1 MKDEK
6 DDLRLL
12 VRDYIFREGDNVSQ
26 RIDWS
31 LIFHAILL
39 EALFAAPRLRY
50 SIPILCLGLAV
61 SWLWF
66 LVGIRQ
72 NWTINL
78 LHHALTRVPADSM
91 NLKLLEEKLR
101 QARDNQQ
108 PNWYRWVRA
117 TPNFAVVI
125 PAFTV
130 LTWCYLF
137 FAFSITKNVAWYV
150 YVIPFIVLI
159 GTTCLSR
166 KTDNLEADE
175 QTKTAFVASLAA
187 GDDKAHKQ
195 VEKP

>member
-1 MKDEK
+1 MNDKN
-6 DDLRLL
+6 DDLRLH

-39 EALFAAPRLRY
+39 EALFAAPKLRY
-50 SIPILCLGLAV
+50 SIPILCLGLSV

-78 LHHALTRVPADSM
+78 LHHALTRVPAQSM
-91 NLKLLEEKLR
+91 NLKLLEERLR
-101 QARDNQQ
+101 QARDELQ
-108 PNWYRWVRA
+108 PKWYRWVRA

-130 LTWCYLF
+130 LTWFYLF
-137 FAFSITKNVAWYV
+137 FAFSFTKNVAWYV
-150 YVIPFIVLI
+150 YMIPFVVLI
-159 GTTCLSR
+159 GTPCLSR

-175 QTKTAFVASLAA
+175 HKKKAFVDSLVTPV
-187 GDDKAHKQ
+187 KPNKEM
-195 VEKP
+195 EKP